1 MTRRSIDKAVI
12 LAAGRGN
19 RIAAAAAGT
28 PKPLLPIDG
37 RPGGPT
43 FLDWHIHCL
52 TAIGVGEIVLVGNH
66 VTHGHALAAMA
77 GRPVRWVLNP
87 TDDLTT
93 SGSAH
98 SAAFAWPDVLDGESR
113 VLLMDADVVYDPAVL
128 RRLADAPGPRSK
140 ILVHPDFRHTDEEVL
155 VFADPDVPCL
165 QGKGLLGTPMVT
177 SLRCLGEAT
186 GLLLWEP
193 GDHAALRA
201 ASDWVL
207 AFSTAKAR
215 SEHEDVTNALLRA
228 GRLDA
233 VICDPASLCMEVDT
247 PDEYAT
253 LIADVAPRLANFMP
267 AAWPQASAR

>member
-1 MTRRSIDKAVI
+1 MSGRIDKAVI

-37 RPGGPT
+37 RPDGPS

-52 TAIGVGEIVLVGNH
+52 TALGVGEIVLVGNQA
-66 VTHGHALAAMA
+66 TYGRALPAMA

-87 TDDLTT
+87 TADLKT

-98 SAAFAWPDVLDGESR
+98 SAAFAWPEVLDGKSR

-128 RRLADAPGPRSK
+128 ARLADAQGPRSK
-140 ILVHPDFRHTDEEVL
+140 ILVHPDFRDTDEEVL
-155 VFADPDVPCL
+155 VFADPAGPCL

-177 SLRCLGEAT
+177 ALRCIGEAT

-201 ASDWVL
+201 ASDWAL
-207 AFSTAKAR
+207 AFSTAKTR

-233 VICDPASLCMEVDT
+233 VLCESASLFMEVDT
-247 PDEYAT
+247 PDEYTT
-253 LIADVAPRLANFMP
+253 LLAEVAPRLAALLP

>member
-1 MTRRSIDKAVI
+1 MISRPIDKAII

-19 RIAAAAAGT
+19 RIASASAGT

-52 TAIGVGEIVLVGNH
+52 TALGVGEIVLVGNQA
-66 VTHGHALAAMA
+66 THGHALPAMA

-87 TDDLTT
+87 TTDLTT

-98 SAAFAWPDVLDGESR
+98 SAAFAWPEVLDGASR

-128 RRLADAPGPRSK
+128 RRLANAPGPRSK
-140 ILVHPDFRHTDEEVL
+140 ILVHPDFRDTDEEVL
-155 VFADPDVPCL
+155 VFADADVPCL
-165 QGKGLLGTPMVT
+165 QGKGLLGTPMV
-177 SLRCLGEAT
+177 SAMRCLGEAT

-233 VICDPASLCMEVDT
+233 VPCDSEDLCMEVDT

-253 LIADVAPRLANFMP
+253 LIADVAPRLAAMLP
-267 AAWPQASAR
+267 GAWPQATSR